1 MLKIFNRGQ
10 MLDEMETSW
19 GIVRNFIYISDIE
32 NHIGLL
38 SEFLQRH
45 DRILTQNKD
54 GYVLINKRNDSFYYG
69 RTLEELFN
77 YTPDCEIKRLLI
89 RFVLQTTPLLKRLTD
104 VYYKYIY
111 NVLHNYK
118 DIHEIIFYSAE
129 LYLNDKKSLLNDEEQ
144 KIYTDALLHAVDWTS
159 FDITKVKDKEEF
171 LEAFRAIYKKTK
183 INLLNLYTITSIAKK
198 LEEATKE
205 DEFFKAICEIGYE
218 GCDVGLYIPLIK
230 CEVPLSNEDICDF
243 LEITPPTSELEREN
257 FSRFYQ
263 FNKDIIDSHCLFAH
277 RDLII
282 KKVKELEA
290 DKYDIK

>member
-1 MLKIFNRGQ
+1 MLKIFNREQ

-19 GIVRNFIYISDIE
+19 GIVRDFICINGIE
-32 NHIGLL
+32 DPIGLL
-38 SEFLQRH
+38 SEFLQRY
-45 DRILTQNKD
+45 DRILTRNKD
-54 GYVLINKRNDSFYYG
+54 VYILINKRNDSFYYG
-69 RTLEELFN
+69 KTLEDLFN
-77 YTPDCEIKRLLI
+77 YTPDCEIKYLLI
-89 RFVLQTTPLLKRLTD
+89 QFVLQTPSLARHLD
-104 VYYKYIY
+104 NVYY
-111 NVLHNYK
+111 NYVYSMLQNYE
-118 DIHEIIFYSAE
+118 DTNEIIFCSAGI
-129 LYLNDKKSLLNDEEQ
+129 YLNDKKSPLDDEEQ
-144 KIYTDALLHAVDWTS
+144 KIYTKALLHAVDWKS
-159 FDITKVKDKEEF
+159 FDIAKEKDKEEF

-183 INLLNLYTITSIAKK
+183 INLLNLYTITNIVKK

-218 GCDVGLYIPLIK
+218 VCDVGLYIPLIK

-263 FNKDIIDSHCLFAH
+263 FNEDIIDSHCLFAH

-282 KKVKELEA
+282 NKAKELEA